1 MSTDNTPIVICYDG
15 SPGAARAIETAA
27 TLLGPR
33 RSVVVDV
40 AQAITPAE
48 SVATISPVVP
58 SAAFEQLNTAA
69 ASDKAARGAELARA
83 AGFQAEARA
92 VLGTPTWEGVVAV
105 ADEIGAAVIVI
116 GSRGLDG
123 VHEFFEGSLS
133 HAVAE
138 HSRRP
143 VLIVPPHD
151 DK

>member
-1 MSTDNTPIVICYDG
+1 MSTESAPIVICFDG
-15 SPGAARAIETAA
+15 SPGAVRAIETAA
-27 TLLGPR
+27 KLLGPR

-40 AQAITPAE
+40 AAAITPAE

-58 SAAFEQLNTAA
+58 SAAFEQENTAE
-69 ASDKAARGAELARA
+69 ASGVAARGAQLARA
-83 AGFQAEARA
+83 AGFDAEARA

-105 ADEIGAAVIVI
+105 ADEIDAAVIVI
-116 GSRGLDG
+116 GSRGLAG

-138 HSRRP
+138 HARRP

-151 DK
+151 EQ